1 MEGNRDP
8 KSAPETQSQK
18 GEADAH
24 LQSAWSLKKPAYYGM
39 AIGPALATR
48 IPISGD
54 ATNLVP
60 E

>member
-1 MEGNRDP
+1 MEGDRDP
-8 KSAPETQSQK
+8 ESAPETRSQK
-18 GEADAH
+18 GIRRTLAVRREFE
-24 LQSAWSLKKPAYYGM
+24 KPAYYGM